1 MTWLQRLDLSWNG
14 INSSTVDAWFWN
26 VPTLPYLDLSF
37 NLLSGPFPDALQEL
51 YLDGNSMVGMIP
63 ATLQRLCSLQ
73 VVHVSWNQINGDMS
87 EFMDRLPRCA
97 LSHVQVLH
105 LSATN
110 MSGELPQWIGD
121 MSELTSLDLSYNNL
135 AGDIP
140 LGIGR
145 LSKLTKLFL
154 FMNNMN
160 GRLTEEHFSNMV
172 SLEWID
178 LSQNSMSMEVRPSWR
193 PPCKLIR
200 AYFSDVKMGPL
211 FPAWIKHQPDITHL
225 DISHAGIMDTLP
237 HWFWKSFS
245 DAVYLN
251 ISVNQISGRLP
262 SSLRFM
268 TSAKY
273 IYLRSNNFTGSMPLL
288 PKKLRVLDLSSNS
301 LSGPIPSEFSGPY
314 LMQLDVS
321 YNRIN
326 GTVPASLLCQHPDL
340 LLLDLSNNN
349 LSGHLPQC
357 KNISSDG
364 LKLSTLIL
372 YKNNLSGRFP
382 VFLKL
387 CQAMTFLDLSQNM
400 FYGILPE
407 WIGRKLSSLTHLR
420 LRSNMFSG
428 NIPYS
433 AGTAWWP
440 TTVGPSWQLDIRNQL
455 TGTIPRNIS
464 DLQKLE
470 SLDLSMN
477 ELSGAIP
484 SSLSDL
490 TSLGYLNLSYN
501 NLSGRIPSGNQL
513 QYPDSSPW
521 RQRFVQDI
529 SGRRTIDKAY
539 DVLYVFVEIRL
550 AKCGEMIT
558 TTNSTD

>member
-154 FMNNMN
+154 FMNY
-160 GRLTEEHFSNMV
+160 
-172 SLEWID
+172 EWTLD
-178 LSQNSMSMEVRPSWR
+178 RG
-193 PPCKLIR
+193 
-200 AYFSDVKMGPL
+200 AL
-211 FPAWIKHQPDITHL
+211 FQY
-225 DISHAGIMDTLP
+225 
-237 HWFWKSFS
+237 

-513 QYPDSSPW
+513 QMW
-521 RQRFVQDI
+521 RFAYFQ
-529 SGRRTIDKAY
+529 TIDKAY
-539 DVLYVFVEIRL
+539 DVLYVFVEIR
-550 AKCGEMIT
+550 T
-558 TTNSTD
+558 